1 MAGATQR
8 PDWVNDEKHV
18 STKEKLIEK
27 SKNDPYIPIGVAGTV
42 AVLGYGIYAYR
53 FRGPMST
60 SRYLMRLRVLA
71 QSAIVGAI
79 VLGVAF
85 SSSST
90 KSK

>member
-1 MAGATQR
+1 MAGTTEGATQR

-18 STKEKLIEK
+18 SAKEKLIEK
-27 SKNDPYIPIGVAGTV
+27 SKKEPYIPIGVAATIG
-42 AVLGYGIYAYR
+42 VLGYGIYAYR

-85 SSSST
+85 TSS
-90 KSK
+90 K

>member
-8 PDWVNDEKHV
+8 PDWVNTEKHI
-18 STKEKLIEK
+18 SAKEKLIEK
-27 SKNDPYIPIGVAGTV
+27 SKSDPYIPIGVVGTV

-85 SSSST
+85 TSS
-90 KSK
+90 KK